1 MAAFTH
7 AVVRGIP
14 ETFGKPVGDGHENG
28 EISVDLAKAQRQ
40 FGCLTGALRQK
51 VGLQLIEIP
60 PDPELPESWRIEDV
74 AVIQG
79 DTALITRPFKQQRRS
94 EAEAVRRVMSELNL
108 TVVEMGTEEG
118 DSGGATLEGSDVL
131 FTGREFFVGI
141 SSHTNRRGAEVLADT
156 FRPGMAVPVN
166 QSTTLDQTEISQ
178 QLWIGLLLNV
188 IQIFTAPKGIPKES
202 FWLPTLRCPPVPV
215 CGGARL
221 KNICSMGGPDT
232 IIISSSD
239 GAKKT
244 LRMMEQLTDHH
255 YEVLTV
261 PEESAANCVYIKGSS
276 SRDFLLH
283 RPADE
288 CPDSVSAFQ
297 KLQDYTLLPTAC
309 SEPSK
314 LGASLSSLCLL
325 INRKHTYF

>member
-1 MAAFTH
+1 MANMCPYGRFTH

-14 ETFGKPVGDGHENG
+14 ETFGKVAGDGGEN
-28 EISVDLAKAQRQ
+28 EATAAVELAKAQRQ

-94 EAEAVRRVMSELNL
+94 EAEAVRRVMSELSL
-108 TVVEMGTEEG
+108 TVVEMGGEQG

-131 FTGREFFVGI
+131 FTGREFFVGV

-156 FRPGMAVPVN
+156 FRDFAV
-166 QSTTLDQTEISQ
+166 ST
-178 QLWIGLLLNV
+178 
-188 IQIFTAPKGIPKES
+188 
-202 FWLPTLRCPPVPV
+202 VPV

-221 KNICSMGGPDT
+221 KNVCSMGGPGT
-232 IIISSSD
+232 IIVSNSD

-255 YEVLTV
+255 YDVLTV
-261 PEESAANCVYIKGSS
+261 PEESAANCIYVKGPSK
-276 SRDFLLH
+276 RDFLLH
-283 RPADE
+283 RPAEE
-288 CPDSVSAFQ
+288 CPESVSAFQ

-309 SEPSK
+309 SEASK

-325 INRKHTYF
+325 INRKHTHF

>member
-1 MAAFTH
+1 MANVCPYGRFTH

-14 ETFGKPVGDGHENG
+14 ETFGKSVGDGHENG
-28 EISVDLAKAQRQ
+28 QVSVELAKAQRQ
-40 FGCLTGALRQK
+40 YGCLTGALRQK

-94 EAEAVRRVMSELNL
+94 EAEAVRRVMSELNV
-108 TVVEMGTEEG
+108 TVKEMGTEEG
-118 DSGGATLEGSDVL
+118 DRGGATLEGSDVL

-141 SSHTNRRGAEVLADT
+141 SSHTNRRGAED
-156 FRPGMAVPVN
+156 FAV
-166 QSTTLDQTEISQ
+166 ST
-178 QLWIGLLLNV
+178 
-188 IQIFTAPKGIPKES
+188 
-202 FWLPTLRCPPVPV
+202 VPV

-232 IIISSSD
+232 IIISNTE

-255 YEVLTV
+255 YEILTV
-261 PEESAANCVYIKGSS
+261 PEEAAANCVYIKGPSKH
-276 SRDFLLH
+276 DFLLH
-283 RPADE
+283 RPAE
-288 CPDSVSAFQ
+288 ESPESVSVFQ

-309 SEPSK
+309 SEASK

-325 INRKHTYF
+325 VNRKHTYF

>member
-1 MAAFTH
+1 MAHICPYGHFTH

-14 ETFGKPVGDGHENG
+14 ETFGKLAGDGRENG
-28 EISVDLAKAQRQ
+28 DISVDLAKAQRQ

-60 PDPELPESWRIEDV
+60 PDPDLPESWRIEDV
-74 AVIQG
+74 AIIQG

-94 EAEAVRRVMSELNL
+94 EAEAVRKVMAELNVK
-108 TVVEMGTEEG
+108 VVEMGTEEG
-118 DSGGATLEGSDVL
+118 ASGGATLEGSDIL

-141 SSHTNRRGAEVLADT
+141 SSHTNRSGAEVLADT
-156 FRPGMAVPVN
+156 FRDFAV
-166 QSTTLDQTEISQ
+166 ST
-178 QLWIGLLLNV
+178 
-188 IQIFTAPKGIPKES
+188 
-202 FWLPTLRCPPVPV
+202 VPV
-215 CGGARL
+215 CGGTRL

-232 IIISSSD
+232 IIISKSE

-261 PEESAANCVYIKGSS
+261 PEDSAANCIYIRGPSK
-276 SRDFLLH
+276 RDFLLH
-283 RPADE
+283 RPAEE
-288 CPDSVSAFQ
+288 CPDSISAFQ

-309 SEPSK
+309 SETSK
-314 LGASLSSLCLL
+314 LGASLSSSCLL

>member
-1 MAAFTH
+1 MANICRYGSFTH

-14 ETFGKPVGDGHENG
+14 ETFGNTESGGDGRENG
-28 EISVDLAKAQRQ
+28 DISVDLAKAQRQ

-79 DTALITRPFKQQRRS
+79 DTALITRPYKHQRRS

-108 TVVEMGTEEG
+108 TVAEMGSDG

-131 FTGREFFVGI
+131 FTGREFFVGL
-141 SSHTNRRGAEVLADT
+141 SSHTNRSGAEVLADT
-156 FRPGMAVPVN
+156 FRDFAV
-166 QSTTLDQTEISQ
+166 ST
-178 QLWIGLLLNV
+178 
-188 IQIFTAPKGIPKES
+188 
-202 FWLPTLRCPPVPV
+202 VPV

-232 IIISSSD
+232 IIINNSD

-255 YEVLTV
+255 YEVLSV
-261 PEESAANCVYIKGSS
+261 SEESAANCIYIRGPS

-283 RPADE
+283 RPAEE

-309 SEPSK
+309 SEASK

>member
-1 MAAFTH
+1 MANMCPYGRFTH

-14 ETFGKPVGDGHENG
+14 ETFGTVAGAGHENG
-28 EISVDLAKAQRQ
+28 ENSVDLAKAQRQ
-40 FGCLTGALRQK
+40 FGVLTGALRQK

-79 DTALITRPFKQQRRS
+79 DTALMTRPFKDQRRS
-94 EAEAVRRVMSELNL
+94 EVEAVRRVMSELNL
-108 TVVEMGTEEG
+108 TVVEMGSEEG
-118 DSGGATLEGSDVL
+118 GSGGATLEGSDVL

-141 SSHTNRRGAEVLADT
+141 SSHTNHRGAEVLADT
-156 FRPGMAVPVN
+156 FRDFAV
-166 QSTTLDQTEISQ
+166 ST
-178 QLWIGLLLNV
+178 
-188 IQIFTAPKGIPKES
+188 
-202 FWLPTLRCPPVPV
+202 VPV

-221 KNICSMGGPDT
+221 KNICSMGGPNA

-255 YEVLTV
+255 YEMLTV
-261 PEESAANCVYIKGSS
+261 PEDSAANCIYIKGPSNV
-276 SRDFLLH
+276 DYLLH
-283 RPADE
+283 RTSDE
-288 CPDSVSAFQ
+288 CPDSVPAFQ
-297 KLQDYTLLPTAC
+297 KLPDYTLLPAAC
-309 SEPSK
+309 SEASK

>member
-1 MAAFTH
+1 MASVLPYGRFTH

-14 ETFGKPVGDGHENG
+14 ETFGKVDDEKSDKVENG
-28 EISVDLAKAQRQ
+28 ETTMDLAKAQRQ
-40 FGCLTGALRQK
+40 FGVLTGALRQK

-60 PDPELPESWRIEDV
+60 ADPELPESWRIEDV

-94 EAEAVRRVMSELNL
+94 ETEAVRRVMSELNL

-118 DSGGATLEGSDVL
+118 GSAGATLEGSDVL

-141 SSHTNRRGAEVLADT
+141 SSHTNHRGAEVLADT
-156 FRPGMAVPVN
+156 FRDFAV
-166 QSTTLDQTEISQ
+166 ST
-178 QLWIGLLLNV
+178 
-188 IQIFTAPKGIPKES
+188 
-202 FWLPTLRCPPVPV
+202 VPV

-232 IIISSSD
+232 IIISNSD

-261 PEESAANCVYIKGSS
+261 PEGAAANCVYVRGPSKV
-276 SRDFLLH
+276 DYLLH
-283 RPADE
+283 PPTEE
-288 CPDSVSAFQ
+288 CPESVPAFQ
-297 KLQDYTLLPTAC
+297 KLTDYTLLPTAC
-309 SEPSK
+309 SEASK
-314 LGASLSSLCLL
+314 LGGSLSSFCLL
-325 INRKHTYF
+325 INRKPYF